1 MPLIQTCYW
10 ISKYYQEFSIEVLSN
25 GGFKMKK
32 KHYLPFSIIIFF
44 IIISAYYVFFRDNEI
59 EINLDKSKYIITE
72 RIRNIELDKI
82 PIKLQLDFEKLL
94 KDFKAVQLRKEWT
107 TELNFDITLTPTF
120 DLNNLYLISY
130 DKIAVYDKYTM
141 QILWKKQLQANILSI
156 KLIDGNNILLI
167 DDKNYIY
174 TLNRLSGDIVWSHF
188 FNDLFI
194 ESKSPGNFPFQI
206 TYNED
211 KRFLSSILIAS
222 NGNMLLILDNLTG
235 EEIFSLELEHFI
247 YYISDYDHIDNSLYV
262 VYNDKISKII
272 LEKK

>member
-1 MPLIQTCYW
+1 
-10 ISKYYQEFSIEVLSN
+10 
-25 GGFKMKK
+25 MKK